1 MKNIQRTIVYLLVL
15 SLLSTPVLAQ
25 KGKKR
30 RPAVKTQTQLR
41 QSYDVPGDVQF
52 GESTVI
58 VRQSN
63 VTYKLAI
70 APGGIVAVE
79 FPAEDAVASD
89 HSGNSDVVMLDG
101 KEGDE
106 NTRRRPTDAL
116 IFRPGPQ
123 FPTTPPKSIKTPV
136 SMISIQMASGLFV
149 TFLFYYVSDL
159 SRNAVKVTLQYKMDE
174 IRAARATAGLRTN
187 LIADLKP
194 RVVKDAERLIA
205 QEKGQIPS
213 SSSTPNTSVAT
224 NSEPQPTTTNQ
235 PASGGSVNDTPKA
248 NFPSNSPDPKPV
260 TFQNT
265 VERNDDRI
273 EPTPPLP
280 LPVDP
285 SIRTPT
291 PVRDVA
297 DVPVA
302 SSPKRKGVEE
312 ELWMRCWRVLN
323 EVKSTSKPIFGRSL
337 HGLAVTPLRVDEV
350 DAQTRIVVFAVK
362 NTLGEPIR
370 ITPGQPE
377 LFIETLDKGKTVQSE
392 HLARLYSF
400 STLEPD
406 ALFEPG
412 TVEFFVL
419 AYHPPILGVQQTLR
433 IGISQTNAA
442 DDPAGVNLTVK
453 GR

>member
-1 MKNIQRTIVYLLVL
+1 MKNIRTVIVCLLAFF
-15 SLLSTPVLAQ
+15 LLSESVFAQ
-25 KGKKR
+25 SGKKK
-30 RPAVKTQTQLR
+30 RPSQKSQTPLR
-41 QSYDVPGDVQF
+41 QTYDVPGDIQF

-70 APGGIVAVE
+70 APGGVVAVE
-79 FPAEDAVASD
+79 FPADDAVASD

-123 FPTTPPKSIKTPV
+123 FPTIQPKTIKTPL

-149 TFLFYYVSDL
+149 TFLFYYVPDL

-205 QEKGQIPS
+205 QERAQSPS
-213 SSSTPNTSVAT
+213 TSNSASNTSVAASP
-224 NSEPQPTTTNQ
+224 NSPNSPQT
-235 PASGGSVNDTPKA
+235 ASTGTPKE
-248 NFPSNSPDPKPV
+248 NSKERTPTDSPDPKPV
-260 TFQNT
+260 LFQGNA
-265 VERNDDRI
+265 ERNDDRS
-273 EPTPPLP
+273 EPPAPLAVPLDPPVP
-280 LPVDP
+280 AN
-285 SIRTPT
+285 I

-297 DVPVA
+297 DVPSA
-302 SSPKRKGVEE
+302 SNPKKKGVEE

-323 EVKSTSKPIFGRSL
+323 EVKSTSKPSFGRSL
-337 HGLAVTPLRVDEV
+337 HGLAVVPLRVDEV

-362 NTLGEPIR
+362 NTLADPIR

-377 LFIETLDKGKTVQSE
+377 LFIETTDKGKTVQSE

-406 ALFEPG
+406 ALFEAG
-412 TVEFFVL
+412 SVQFFVI